1 MGYVYRDPRRAEN
14 LPTVAPEPKPPAQ
27 SAPTVPVHPKVK
39 ALLDDQKARIQELEA
54 ENAALGKKARLG
66 VVAEAKALE
75 KVKTLQGELDSARA
89 ELTAAAENYDTLA
102 SVNQNLQE
110 AAAKASER
118 ADKAEQEARL
128 ARAEAD
134 SPSAVKA
141 LEELLKAEKQKN
153 DKLAEHI
160 TGLKSQLGRA
170 RQRIGAVRKE
180 YEDALA
186 GQDDG
191 TVAVISAEGVELRG
205 PYTEASVEDV
215 AHTLNL
221 AFKLFVEEG
230 SNANIRASLD

>member
-14 LPTVAPEPKPPAQ
+14 LPTVAPEPKLPAQ

-54 ENAALGKKARLG
+54 ENIALGKKMRLG

-75 KVKTLQGELDSARA
+75 KAKTLQGELDAVRA
-89 ELTAAAENYDTLA
+89 ELAAAAENYDSLA

-110 AAAKASER
+110 AAAQASER
-118 ADKAEQEARL
+118 ADKAEREARL

-141 LEELLKAEKQKN
+141 LEELLEAEKQKN
-153 DKLAEHI
+153 GKLAEHI
-160 TGLKSQLGRA
+160 TDLKSQLGRA
-170 RQRIGAVRKE
+170 RQRIGAVRQE
-180 YEDALA
+180 YEALIE

-191 TVAVISAEGVELRG
+191 TVAIISADGVELRG
-205 PYTEASVEDV
+205 SYTEASVEDV

-230 SNANIRASLD
+230 SNANIRAALG

>member
-14 LPTVAPEPKPPAQ
+14 VPTVAPEPKPPAPPAEVQ
-27 SAPTVPVHPKVK
+27 VHPKVK
-39 ALLDDQKARIQELEA
+39 ALLDRQKARIQELEA
-54 ENAALGKKARLG
+54 ENADLGKKARLG
-66 VVAEAKALE
+66 VMAEAKALE
-75 KVKTLQGELDSARA
+75 KAKTLQGELDTVRA

-102 SVNQNLQE
+102 SVNQNLQD
-110 AAAKASER
+110 AAVKAIER

-141 LEELLKAEKQKN
+141 LEELLEAEKQKTA
-153 DKLAEHI
+153 KLTEHI
-160 TGLKSQLGRA
+160 TDLKSQLGRA
-170 RQRIGAVRKE
+170 RQRIGAVRQE
-180 YEDALA
+180 YEALIE

-191 TVAVISAEGVELRG
+191 TVAIISADGVELRG
-205 PYTEASVEDV
+205 PYTEASVEDI

-230 SNANIRASLD
+230 SDANIRAALD